1 MKKLILSISL
11 LAIIAAVFGQYERD
25 QIDDIYKWNL
35 TDIYPSDEAWNT
47 AKEALVREMEKIDA
61 FKGTLTHSAKQ
72 LLQALEFNSNIS
84 KEANKLGLYA
94 GLNADLDTRDMKYL
108 GLKQEF
114 LQIMSDFAA
123 RAAYVRPE
131 ILSVE
136 WPVINGFLEEE
147 PGLKPYEK
155 TLRDMFRKKEHI
167 LGEAEGR
174 IFALSSMVYRVPG
187 SVYNTFTNAEMPYP
201 EVTLSN
207 GEQVILNAAGFDK
220 YRTLP
225 NRNDRALVF
234 QSFFEN
240 LEDYQATLGELLYGG
255 VKKDVFRSKAQHYNT
270 SLEAVLDRN
279 KIPKEVYHALIDNV
293 NSNLEVF
300 HRYLKLKKRMMG
312 LDTLRYIDLYAP
324 VVKDVNLSYDFEEA
338 QGIIINVLAPL
349 GPDYVS
355 VVEKAF
361 NERWIDVYPSTGKM
375 SGAYSDGSDYNGH
388 PYILL
393 NYNDLYND
401 VSTVA
406 HELGHAMQS
415 YYSNKKQAYPTSDY
429 PIFTAEVAST
439 FNEVLLFDHIINEIK
454 DDDIKLSLLM
464 EWLDGFKGT
473 LYRQTQFA
481 EFELRIH
488 EAVEKGMPLT
498 GEYLSNLY
506 YEIVK
511 KYYGHDQ
518 GVCIVDDYIHME
530 WAYIPHFYYN
540 YYVYQYSTS
549 FTASISLAKRVL
561 DGEEGMRE
569 GYLEFLSAGGSDYPI
584 ALLKKAGIDM
594 TGSEVFDSTIAAMN
608 EVMDEIENI
617 LDKKKNK

>member
-47 AKEALVREMEKIDA
+47 AKEALVREMEKIDV

-361 NERWIDVYPSTGKM
+361 NERWIDVYPSTGKK
-375 SGAYSDGSDYNGH
+375 SGAYSAGSDYNGH

-393 NYNDLYND
+393 NYNDLYWD

-406 HELGHAMQS
+406 HELGHAMHS

-488 EAVEKGMPLT
+488 EAVEKGKPLT

-518 GVCIVDDYIHME
+518 GVCIVDDCIHME

>member
-11 LAIIAAVFGQYERD
+11 LAIITTVFGQNERD
-25 QIDDIYKWNL
+25 QIDDIHKWNL

-47 AKEALVREMEKIDA
+47 AKEALVIEMEKIDV
-61 FKGTLTHSAKQ
+61 FKGTLTQSAQQ
-72 LLQALEFNSNIS
+72 LQQALEFNTNIS
-84 KEANKLGLYA
+84 KEANKLSLYA

-114 LQIMSDFAA
+114 QQIRSDFAA
-123 RAAYVRPE
+123 RTSYVRPE

-136 WPVINGFLEEE
+136 WPVIKGFLEEE

-155 TLRDMFRKKEHI
+155 MLSEMFRMKEHI

-174 IFALSSMVYRVPG
+174 IFALSSMVSRVPG
-187 SVYNTFTNAEMPYP
+187 SVYNTFTNAEMPNP

-207 GEQVILNAAGFDK
+207 GEQVILNSAGFGK

-234 QSFFEN
+234 ESFFEN
-240 LEDYQATLGELLYGG
+240 MEEYQATLGELLYGG
-255 VKKDVFRSKAQHYNT
+255 VKKDVFRAKAHHYNT

-279 KIPKEVYHALIDNV
+279 KIPKEVYHSLINNV
-293 NSNLEVF
+293 NSNLEAF
-300 HRYLKLKKRMMG
+300 HRYLQLKKRMMG

-324 VVKDVNLSYDFEEA
+324 VVKDVNLSYDYEEA
-338 QGIIINVLAPL
+338 QEIIINVLAPL
-349 GPDYVS
+349 GEDYVS

-361 NERWIDVYPSTGKM
+361 NEHWIDVYPSTGKM
-375 SGAYSDGSDYNGH
+375 SGAYSAGSDYNGH

-393 NYNDLYND
+393 NYTDLYMD
-401 VSTVA
+401 VSTAA
-406 HELGHAMQS
+406 HELGHAMHS
-415 YYSNKKQAYPTSDY
+415 YYSNKKQAYPTSGY
-429 PIFTAEVAST
+429 TTFTAEVAST

-488 EAVEKGMPLT
+488 EAVEKGIPLT
-498 GEYLSNLY
+498 GEYLSDLY
-506 YEIVK
+506 FKIVK

-518 GVCIVDDYIHME
+518 DVCIVDDYIHME

-569 GYLEFLSAGGSDYPI
+569 SYLEFLSAGGSDYPI
-584 ALLKKAGIDM
+584 ELLKKAGVDM

-617 LDKKKNK
+617 LDKK